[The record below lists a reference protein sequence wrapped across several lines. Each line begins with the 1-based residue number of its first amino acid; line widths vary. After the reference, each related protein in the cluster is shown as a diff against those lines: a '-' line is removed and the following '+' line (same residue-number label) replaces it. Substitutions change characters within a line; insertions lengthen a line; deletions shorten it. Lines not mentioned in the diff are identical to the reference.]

1 MTREPLGESDE
12 LDPSETDDEL
22 MQVSRRELFVKG
34 GLVAAGLGLLG
45 SPAAVA
51 ATSRAARG
59 PKSMKIAVIT
69 HGAGD
74 TFWAVA
80 HKGASAA
87 GGDLGI
93 TVQYSESR
101 NDPNKQAQLI
111 ETAVSQKVKGIATSV
126 PNPDAMKDAFGRAK
140 KAKIPF
146 ITLNSGLDVFKKFGA
161 ITHVGQTEQIA
172 GNGAGSKLK
181 AAGAKHLLVVI
192 HEQGNIG
199 LEQRFSGAKA
209 GFKGKVERFQVKGVT
224 DLSTTMN
231 QIRTKL
237 TADKAVDAILTL
249 NPDVAV
255 AARDAA
261 KGANSKAKL
270 ATFDLSKDVISAI
283 RSGQILFA
291 VDQQQYLQGYLPV
304 VFLYLFN
311 TNLNTVG
318 GGQPILTG
326 PGYVDKSNAAKV
338 AALAAK
344 GTR

>member
-1 MTREPLGESDE
+1 M
-12 LDPSETDDEL
+12 SEFEVVEGPEEEENGL
-22 MQVSRRELFVKG
+22 SRRDVLIKG
-34 GLVAAGLGLLG
+34 GLVAAGAAFLG
-45 SPAAVA
+45 SPVA
-51 ATSRAARG
+51 AAEGAVRRSARG
-59 PKSMKIAVIT
+59 PKSLKIAVIT

-101 NDPNKQAQLI
+101 NDANRQAQLI
-111 ETAVSQKVKGIATSV
+111 NTAVAQKVKGIATSV

-140 KAKIPF
+140 KAGIPF
-146 ITLNSGLDVFKKFGA
+146 ITLNSGLEVFKQFGA

-172 GNGAGSKLK
+172 GAGAGTKLK
-181 AAGAKHLLVVI
+181 ATGAKKLLVII
-192 HEQGNIG
+192 HEQGNVG
-199 LEQRFSGAKA
+199 LEQRYAGAKST
-209 GFKGKVERFQVKGVT
+209 FKGTVERLQVKGVT
-224 DLSTTMN
+224 DLATTTN

-237 TADKAVDAILTL
+237 TVDKAVDAILTL
-249 NPDVAV
+249 NPDIAV

-261 KGANSKAKL
+261 KGANSKAKI
-270 ATFDLSKDVISAI
+270 ATFDLSSDVITAI
-283 RSGQILFA
+283 QSGQILFA
-291 VDQQQYLQGYLPV
+291 IDQQQYLQGYLPV

-318 GGQPILTG
+318 GGQPVLTG
-326 PGYVDKSNAAKV
+326 PGFVDKSNAAKV
-338 AALAAK
+338 AALAKK